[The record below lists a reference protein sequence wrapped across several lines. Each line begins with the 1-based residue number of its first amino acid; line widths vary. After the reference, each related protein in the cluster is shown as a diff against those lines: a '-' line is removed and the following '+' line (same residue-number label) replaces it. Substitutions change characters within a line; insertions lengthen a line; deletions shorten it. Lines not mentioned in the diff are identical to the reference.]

1 MLSRAFPIAALAWP
15 RLLPGLL
22 ASAVL
27 AVAAAELGR
36 WAPLQALG
44 LGPLTLALLL
54 GLAAGSLLS
63 GAGWQP
69 GASAGVLFSRLRLLR
84 AGVVLYGLRLTLQ
97 DVAQVGWA
105 GVWVDA
111 LVLTSTFA
119 LAAWAGPRMG
129 VARNTAWL
137 IGAGSAI
144 CGASAVLATEP
155 LLKAR
160 SDQTAV
166 AVACVVLFGTVATL
180 LYPMLFSLSGRAPG
194 FGLFAGATLHE
205 VAQALAVGRVLPA
218 EIGDAVVVAKMLRVM
233 MLAPFLLALAAMLP
247 RRTENSGTSSR
258 LALPWF
264 AFGFIAMVLLR
275 STGWLPT
282 AWLQLARQLDLALIA
297 TAMAALGLATPLALL
312 RRAGPR
318 PLLLAA
324 LLFGWL
330 LLGGGLI
337 TAGAS
342 ALLR

>member
-1 MLSRAFPIAALAWP
+1 MLSRAFSAPVFTWP

-22 ASAVL
+22 ASAAL
-27 AVAAAELGR
+27 AMLASELGR
-36 WAPLQALG
+36 WTPLQALG

-54 GLAAGSLLS
+54 GLVAGSVLG
-63 GAGWQP
+63 GARWQP

-105 GVWVDA
+105 GVLVDA
-111 LVLTSTFA
+111 LVLASTFA
-119 LAAWAGPRMG
+119 LAAWAGPRLG

-160 SDQTAV
+160 AEQTAV

-180 LYPMLFSLSGRAPG
+180 LYPLLFSWSGQAPG

-218 EIGDAVVVAKMLRVM
+218 EIGDAAVVAKMLRVM
-233 MLAPFLLALAAMLP
+233 MLAPFLLLLSALLA
-247 RRTENSGTSSR
+247 RRGGNSGTSSK

-264 AFGFIAMVLLR
+264 AFGFIGMVLLR
-275 STGWLPT
+275 STGWLPA
-282 AWLQLARQLDLALIA
+282 AWLHAAQGLDLALIA